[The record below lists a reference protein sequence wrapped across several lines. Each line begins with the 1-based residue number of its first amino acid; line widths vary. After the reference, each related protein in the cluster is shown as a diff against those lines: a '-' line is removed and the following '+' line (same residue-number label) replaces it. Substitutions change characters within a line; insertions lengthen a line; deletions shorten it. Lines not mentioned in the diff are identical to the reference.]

1 MISILHRDERLLVVN
16 KPAGLMTH
24 RSQVAPDRDV
34 VLQRVRDQIGA
45 RVWPLHRLDRGTSG
59 ALAFALSA
67 EAASE
72 LGRQLMQGE
81 VKKAIPRARARHS
94 PGSHRPRVRHPALG
108 ARRARPG
115 ADELSPTPRLWLLLA
130 RARRTGDRA
139 LPPGAPPPV
148 APPTPIAG
156 DRVTGRAGSIT
167 KVRLELGIER
177 LVLRASAL
185 AFGAGFRPPLTVR
198 APLAEDFRQALS
210 TLGLDAAGLEELC
223 PLPSA
228 ANA

>member
-81 VKKAIPRARARHS
+81 VKKQYLALVRGAPQEAIDLEYAIPRSEHGERVPARTSFRRLRDFGFCSLVLAEPETGRYHQVRRHL
-94 PGSHRPRVRHPALG
+94 SHLRH
-108 ARRARPG
+108 
-115 ADELSPTPRLWLLLA
+115 
-130 RARRTGDRA
+130 
-139 LPPGAPPPV
+139 
-148 APPTPIAG
+148 PIAG
-156 DRVTGRAGSIT
+156 DTRYGTGWFNR
-167 KVRLELGIER
+167 KVRAELGIER
-177 LVLRASAL
+177 LVLHASAL
-185 AFGAGFRPPLTVR
+185 AFAAGSRPPLTVR